1 MVGYQCLENTR
12 QTLWLV
18 NSKRNL
24 EIRYDMR
31 KYPCIYGKISH
42 IRELRCNIIIRYG
55 YHSVECFSMRDF
67 KALHIEDDVLVYND
81 QEHFEQAILEFTERL
96 LTDGIPILDEL
107 VSSLVYVEENFYER
121 LSQEPEKQAKEF
133 AICHSLEMNGTLDNQ
148 VLAEEW
154 LRQQKNRTTEQAC
167 LSTGLMS
174 LSVLRPMPENC
185 FLQNIKAVA
194 GRGGHNPQ
202 VKR

>member
-81 QEHFEQAILEFTERL
+81 QEHFEQAILEFTEL
-96 LTDGIPILDEL
+96 IT
-107 VSSLVYVEENFYER
+107 
-121 LSQEPEKQAKEF
+121 AKIATI
-133 AICHSLEMNGTLDNQ
+133 AIHTFPTFPNNN
-148 VLAEEW
+148 VPY
-154 LRQQKNRTTEQAC
+154 K
-167 LSTGLMS
+167 
-174 LSVLRPMPENC
+174 
-185 FLQNIKAVA
+185 I
-194 GRGGHNPQ
+194 
-202 VKR
+202 

>member
-1 MVGYQCLENTR
+1 MNSKIRNSIIQKFSMVGYQCLENTR

-133 AICHSLEMNGTLDNQ
+133 AICLPAPVKAQVSTLSQ
-148 VLAEEW
+148 ILPH
-154 LRQQKNRTTEQAC
+154 L
-167 LSTGLMS
+167 LS
-174 LSVLRPMPENC
+174 LSLDISYPSFNSAAKSTINN
-185 FLQNIKAVA
+185 LHKL
-194 GRGGHNPQ
+194 
-202 VKR
+202 